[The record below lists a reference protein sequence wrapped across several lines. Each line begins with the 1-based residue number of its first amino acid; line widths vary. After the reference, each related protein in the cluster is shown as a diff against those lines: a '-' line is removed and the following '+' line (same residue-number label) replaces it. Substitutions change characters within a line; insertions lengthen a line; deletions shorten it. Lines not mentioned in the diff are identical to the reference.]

1 MWQDQI
7 VEEIHRIR
15 EAYAKSFGDDLDAIF
30 EDLRH
35 KEAISG
41 REVVNLSQDRDP
53 TARQGRQ
60 AHHTQS

>member
-15 EAYAKSFGDDLDAIF
+15 EAYAKSLSDDLDAIF

-35 KEAISG
+35 KEAVSG
-41 REVVNLSQDRDP
+41 RKVVNLSQDRNS
-53 TARQGRQ
+53 TARESKQE
-60 AHHTQS
+60 HHT